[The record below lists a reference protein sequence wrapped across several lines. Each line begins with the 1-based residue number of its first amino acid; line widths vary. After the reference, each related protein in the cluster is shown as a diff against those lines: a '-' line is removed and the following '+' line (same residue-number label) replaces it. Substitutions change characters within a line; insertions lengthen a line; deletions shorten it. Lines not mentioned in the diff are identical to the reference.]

1 MNLNEVQIKR
11 LTFLGYAD
19 TKPGEELFEEVV
31 RVAELCA
38 AAGYT
43 IINGGGP
50 GVMKASTIGAKKAGG
65 KTIGVTF
72 YPKDIPIFEGRDDE
86 NDVDELIVT
95 DSYLER
101 TLKLLEIGQIH
112 ILFNGGTGT
121 ISEFGMA
128 WGLARL
134 YFGHHKPLIL
144 YGNFWQEIIFA
155 FTKGMYI
162 RPEER
167 MVFKIVNNPEQV
179 LEAIDE
185 FKKMILTMPH
195 NHKHPVFSL

>member
-179 LEAIDE
+179 SEAIDE

>member
-1 MNLNEVQIKR
+1 MAKIQKI
-11 LTFLGYAD
+11 TFLGYAD
-19 TKPGEELFEEVV
+19 AKENDELFKNAYEVA
-31 RVAELCA
+31 RVCA
-38 AAGYT
+38 QHGY
-43 IINGGGP
+43 IVVNGGGP
-50 GVMKASTIGAKKAGG
+50 GVMKAATLGAKSANG

-72 YPKDIPIFEGRDDE
+72 YPKDIPVFEGRDEE
-86 NDVDELIVT
+86 NKVDELIVV
-95 DSYLER
+95 DNYLER
-101 TLKLLEIGQIH
+101 TLKLLEIGQVFI
-112 ILFNGGTGT
+112 IFNGGTGT

-167 MVFKIVNNPEQV
+167 QVFKIVNDPIQV
-179 LEAIDE
+179 IDVIKRFE
-185 FKKMILTMPH
+185 NINL
-195 NHKHPVFSL
+195 